1 MTELNI
7 LGQRAQR
14 ASRKLAVLRAP
25 EKNRALIAMAEA
37 VQAAQEDI
45 LAANRADIEAAR
57 AKGTPEPLI
66 DRLALN
72 PARIA
77 GMTQGMREVA

>member
-1 MTELNI
+1 MTKLNI

-37 VQAAQEDI
+37 VQAAQ
-45 LAANRADIEAAR
+45 
-57 AKGTPEPLI
+57 
-66 DRLALN
+66 
-72 PARIA
+72 
-77 GMTQGMREVA
+77 